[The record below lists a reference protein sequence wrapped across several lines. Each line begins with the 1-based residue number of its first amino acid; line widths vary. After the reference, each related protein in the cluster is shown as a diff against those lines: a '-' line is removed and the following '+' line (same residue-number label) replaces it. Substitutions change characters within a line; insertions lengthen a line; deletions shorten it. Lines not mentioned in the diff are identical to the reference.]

1 MGDSLAWAFDMGD
14 SRARRAA
21 AQAAHE
27 DVIELQAH
35 AEVPPGWNAPGIICV
50 TGSNVVAACI
60 TALWLQSLWEHAPML
75 LSCVWFVSSAS
86 ALWSQWA
93 CIVKG
98 PGYATSIPD
107 LSEPLCEQEP
117 LCEAQLQWC
126 DKCNWVKPSRARHCS
141 TCKRCVL
148 RFDHHCY
155 WVGGCVGLQ
164 NYGWFLRL
172 TLYSGLGA
180 LAVAL
185 GAGFHGVM
193 LWKPWELFVWADSGW
208 GSQYLDPCVLLHILL
223 QTAIAPHTRWLLL
236 SAVFWRIAYIYSRCI
251 CLHVHLISVGQTT
264 IEHITSGAGFRARH
278 SNPSPW
284 PHALHMHPDQR
295 PDVQLSSRPDSA
307 LKPVGAFES
316 SLHCYGPIYNL
327 AD

>member
-1 MGDSLAWAFDMGD
+1 
-14 SRARRAA
+14 
-21 AQAAHE
+21 
-27 DVIELQAH
+27 
-35 AEVPPGWNAPGIICV
+35 
-50 TGSNVVAACI
+50 
-60 TALWLQSLWEHAPML
+60 

-107 LSEPLCEQEP
+107 LSEPLCEQER

-155 WVGGCVGLQ
+155 WVAGCVGLQ

-172 TLYSGLGA
+172 ILYSGLGA

-193 LWKPWELFVWADSGW
+193 LWKPWELFVWADSGS
-208 GSQYLDPCVLLHILL
+208 GLQYLDPHVLL
-223 QTAIAPHTRWLLL
+223 QTAIAPHARWLLL

-264 IEHITSGAGFRARH
+264 IEHITRGAGGFWARH
-278 SNPSPW
+278 SNPSPCS
-284 PHALHMHPDQR
+284 PMHP
-295 PDVQLSSRPDSA
+295 SRMP
-307 LKPVGAFES
+307 KPCSFAHSRLGAFEPN
-316 SLHCYGPIYNL
+316 LHSHRLHLLMC
-327 AD
+327 